1 MTLSVDLDGDGT
13 PEAVQAER
21 SRAQVR
27 VTVRDA
33 RGKRIANVSA
43 PAPREGAVGVSLAA
57 GVLGSAGALLEVAA
71 SSSAETC
78 RSIWRLRSG
87 KLETLPVRL
96 PAGPLST
103 CGPSE
108 EWSAR
113 FERDAEDKP
122 ARYLRERSRA
132 TPRGTHK
139 ETQIFQFSGF
149 QLDLAESRGEIDGVS
164 IPDWY
169 DAVFYPRP
177 AIEALFER
185 FDFTPLRQLPQL
197 SIEADAARGA
207 FSLRFHDA
215 GKETVLPVR
224 ASSPGPENST
234 LLRVDGSME
243 PVDVAVRLTRDVPW
257 EIEVRGLSERLD
269 GTYVPVSRIEN
280 GALRVYPNA
289 ASELSA
295 NGLPGTWSIDA
306 RQTVT
311 IAAAPGA
318 LDRIQVDRE
327 SFAVDLDRAPAG
339 LDVLL
344 VPEHKAPSWALDLR
358 GPHAVL
364 RVPVRCS
371 AWRSPAG
378 PGDQPIAN
386 RPACEGTGP
395 GVTWRRVGARINL
408 R

>member
-1 MTLSVDLDGDGT
+1 M
-13 PEAVQAER
+13 
-21 SRAQVR
+21 
-27 VTVRDA
+27 TVRDA
-33 RGKRIANVSA
+33 RGRRVANAAA
-43 PAPREGAVGVSLAA
+43 PAPRERDVAVSLAA

-71 SSSAETC
+71 SSPAETC
-78 RSIWRLRSG
+78 RSVWRLRSG
-87 KLETLPVRL
+87 KLDRL
-96 PAGPLST
+96 PIRSAAGPLPS
-103 CGPSE
+103 CGPRE
-108 EWSAR
+108 EWTAR

-139 ETQIFQFSGF
+139 ETQVFQFSGF
-149 QLDLAESRGEIDGVS
+149 QLDLAESRGAIDGIA

-197 SIEADAARGA
+197 SIDADPARGA
-207 FSLRFHDA
+207 FSLRFHD
-215 GKETVLPVR
+215 GRKETVLPVR
-224 ASSPGPENST
+224 ASSPGPENAI
-234 LLRVDGSME
+234 LLRVDGAKE

-269 GTYVPVSRIEN
+269 GTYAPVSRVQK

-306 RQTVT
+306 QRTIT
-311 IAAAPGA
+311 IAAAPGS

-344 VPEHKAPSWALDLR
+344 VPEHEKAPSWALDLR

-371 AWRSPAG
+371 AWPSPPDEAPCEAAG
-378 PGDQPIAN
+378 PA
-386 RPACEGTGP
+386 
-395 GVTWRRVGARINL
+395 VTLRRLGARINL